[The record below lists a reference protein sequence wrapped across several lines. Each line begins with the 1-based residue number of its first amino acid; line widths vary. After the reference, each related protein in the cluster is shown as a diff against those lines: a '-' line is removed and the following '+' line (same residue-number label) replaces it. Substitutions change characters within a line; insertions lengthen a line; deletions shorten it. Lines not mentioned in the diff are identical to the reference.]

1 VLETPAP
8 SNHSVV
14 EVAPAERQQWVL
26 AVWKR
31 GDARAREKK
40 RSFKLPLGGKKF
52 ASKSDLNRP
61 KKNHSRCFFNFMR
74 FYTA

>member
-1 VLETPAP
+1 VGCLL
-8 SNHSVV
+8 
-14 EVAPAERQQWVL
+14 RVL

-31 GDARAREKK
+31 SDARAREKK

-61 KKNHSRCFFNFMR
+61 KKIILVAFQLSAFLHGLGHSRVR
-74 FYTA
+74 RETGKE